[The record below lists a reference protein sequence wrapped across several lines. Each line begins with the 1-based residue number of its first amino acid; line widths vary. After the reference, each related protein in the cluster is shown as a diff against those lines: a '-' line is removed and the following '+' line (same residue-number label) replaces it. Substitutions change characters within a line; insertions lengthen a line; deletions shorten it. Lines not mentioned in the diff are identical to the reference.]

1 MRSSWAEDVIVD
13 TAIGS
18 VIFSRLAPE
27 LEKPAGRQMQKD
39 LLVLWQVLFDCCLLG
54 GYVLP

>member
-1 MRSSWAEDVIVD
+1 MD

-18 VIFSRLAPE
+18 IIFSRLAPE